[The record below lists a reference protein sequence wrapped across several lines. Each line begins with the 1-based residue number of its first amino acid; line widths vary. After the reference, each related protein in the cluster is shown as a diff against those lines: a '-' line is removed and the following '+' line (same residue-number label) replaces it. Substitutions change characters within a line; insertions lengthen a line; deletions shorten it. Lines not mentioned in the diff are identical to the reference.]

1 MMVVPA
7 TILAQEIKMFL
18 DPHTTHFFAEDGAS
32 KRFLHKLIHYL
43 EMMPVAQGSIIS
55 VVVGITIGSIA
66 FDDVQT
72 AAFVSTWLVALMSI
86 ILGPITIWL
95 IRRDQRKEKEFLTG
109 SVIMLMIVSL
119 LQLGFIGSES
129 AVELLRNISL
139 MMMFFSIFMMTV
151 HGYSERIQRT
161 KKR

>member
-1 MMVVPA
+1 
-7 TILAQEIKMFL
+7 
-18 DPHTTHFFAEDGAS
+18 
-32 KRFLHKLIHYL
+32 
-43 EMMPVAQGSIIS
+43 MMPVAQGSIIS